1 MKKSKAFL
9 VALSALGVLVIGLSV
24 WGIYETTV
32 PKAELQKELAQENNK
47 KLKEE
52 KNKSSVNKVETSS
65 ESSEEGVSSS
75 SEPKVND
82 GRVID
87 IDVTNDYE
95 QKNPS
100 IPRILGSDGEYTWDD
115 VEPEKEQQPSY
126 SSVFSLIDEQASEDS
141 DAYRLTMGEF
151 RWLLKNYY
159 ILNGSTVSN
168 FDVQENQAIIT
179 YEANKGYSFD
189 DAKSELENFAR
200 TKGIHLFRN
209 SYLKTE
215 YKNIPFSSYKVI
227 FRLHYKG

>member
-1 MKKSKAFL
+1 MKRSKSFL
-9 VALSALGVLVIGLSV
+9 IALSALGVLVIGLSV

-32 PKAELQKELAQENNK
+32 PKAELQKELKQENNK

-52 KNKSSVNKVETSS
+52 KSKGNANDVETAS
-65 ESSEEGVSSS
+65 ESSNEKSTSS
-75 SEPKVND
+75 SEQKIND
-82 GRVID
+82 ERVID

-95 QKNPS
+95 QKRPS
-100 IPRILGSDGEYTWDD
+100 IPRILGSDGEYTWEDI
-115 VEPEKEQQPSY
+115 EPEKEQQPSY

-159 ILNGSTVSN
+159 ILDGSTVSN
-168 FDVQENQAIIT
+168 FDVQENQAVIT
-179 YEANKGYSFD
+179 YEANEGYSFD
-189 DAKSELENFAR
+189 DAKYELENFAK

-209 SYLKTE
+209 SYLKTQ
-215 YKNIPFSSYKVI
+215 YKNIPFASYKVV